1 MKIEKE
7 IKVSTG
13 NKSKKEVLKEIMD
26 QVSEQLDAAYDEQA
40 EKKDKDDNKAYVD
53 IHLKKV
59 DDESMASRIEF
70 SGTTA
75 DIVTL
80 LVHGLVKLF
89 TKLEGFEK
97 EDIAFF
103 TAQLM
108 FVASR
113 GWDKIGDDEDD
124 E

>member
-7 IKVSTG
+7 IKVNTKD
-13 NKSKKEVLKEIMD
+13 KSKKEVLNEIID
-26 QVSEQLDAAYDEQA
+26 QVSEQLDKVYEEQV
-40 EKKDKDDNKAYVD
+40 EKKDKDDDKAFID
-53 IHLKKV
+53 LHLEKV
-59 DDESMASRIEF
+59 DDESMASRMEF

-75 DIVTL
+75 DLVTL
-80 LVHGLVKLF
+80 MVHGLIKF
-89 TKLEGFEK
+89 FSKLEGFEK

>member
-40 EKKDKDDNKAYVD
+40 EKKDKDDDKAFID
-53 IHLKKV
+53 LHLKKF
-59 DDESMASRIEF
+59 DEDSMISRMEF

-75 DIVTL
+75 DLVTL
-80 LVHGLVKLF
+80 MVHGLVKLF
-89 TKLEGFEK
+89 TKLKGFEK

-103 TAQLM
+103 TSQLM
-108 FVASR
+108 LVAAQ
-113 GWDKIGDDEDD
+113 GWDALEDHEDD

>member
-7 IKVSTG
+7 IKINAG
-13 NKSKKEVLKEIMD
+13 NKSKKEVLSEIID
-26 QVSEQLDAAYDEQA
+26 QVSEQLDKVYDEQV
-40 EKKDKDDNKAYVD
+40 EKDDKDDDKAFVD
-53 IHLKKV
+53 LHLKKFGE
-59 DDESMASRIEF
+59 DSMISRMEF

-75 DIVTL
+75 DIVIL

-89 TKLEGFEK
+89 TKLKGFEK

-103 TAQLM
+103 TSQLM
-108 FVASR
+108 LVAAQ
-113 GWDKIGDDEDD
+113 GWDALEDHEDD

>member
-7 IKVSTG
+7 IKVNAG

-26 QVSEQLDAAYDEQA
+26 QVSEQLDAAYDEQT

-59 DDESMASRIEF
+59 DDQSMASRIEF

-89 TKLEGFEK
+89 TKLKGFEK

-103 TAQLM
+103 TSQLM
-108 FVASR
+108 LVAAR
-113 GWDKIGDDEDD
+113 GWDALEDHEDD

>member
-7 IKVSTG
+7 IKVSAR

-26 QVSEQLDAAYDEQA
+26 QVSEQLDAACDEQA

-75 DIVTL
+75 DIVIL

-89 TKLEGFEK
+89 TKLKGFEK

-103 TAQLM
+103 TSQLM
-108 FVASR
+108 LVASQ
-113 GWDKIGDDEDD
+113 GWDALGDHEDD

>member
-1 MKIEKE
+1 MRVEKE
-7 IKVSTG
+7 IKVNTKD
-13 NKSKKEVLKEIMD
+13 KSKKEVLNEIID
-26 QVSEQLDAAYDEQA
+26 QVSEQLDKVYEEQA
-40 EKKDKDDNKAYVD
+40 EKKDKDDNKPFID
-53 IHLKKV
+53 LHLEKV
-59 DDESMASRIEF
+59 DDESMASRMEF

-75 DIVTL
+75 DLVTL
-80 LVHGLVKLF
+80 MVHGLIKF
-89 TKLEGFEK
+89 FSKLEGFEK
-97 EDIAFF
+97 EDIAIF

>member
-53 IHLKKV
+53 IHLKKF
-59 DDESMASRIEF
+59 DEDSMISRIEF

-75 DIVTL
+75 DLVTL
-80 LVHGLVKLF
+80 MVHGLVKF
-89 TKLEGFEK
+89 FIKLNGFEK

-103 TAQLM
+103 ASQLM
-108 FVASR
+108 LVASE
-113 GWDKIGDDEDD
+113 GWDTMGDDKDD